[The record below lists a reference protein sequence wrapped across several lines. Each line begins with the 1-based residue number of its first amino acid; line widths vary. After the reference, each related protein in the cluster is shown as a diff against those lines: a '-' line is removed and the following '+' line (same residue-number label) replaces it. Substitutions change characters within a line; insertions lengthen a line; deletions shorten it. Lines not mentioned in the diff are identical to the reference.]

1 MRFNDDTITAISTPI
16 GIGGIGIIRI
26 SGNDAENI
34 AKTIF
39 KSKKKADSFK
49 NFHLHLGN
57 IVDPK
62 TNTFIDEV
70 LLSVMRAP
78 FSYTRETVVEINS
91 HSGYV
96 ILSHILQI
104 ILQSGARL
112 AEPGEFTLR
121 AFLNGRIDLTQAEA
135 IVDLINAK
143 SDKSLKFSIGQLNGS
158 LKSRIKTTN
167 TKLTHIL
174 AQIEAS
180 IDFPAEVS
188 TQGLNATII
197 DYVKTNILMPL
208 KVIADSYNQRKI
220 LHEGINA
227 AIVGRVNVGKSSI
240 LNRLLQEERAIVT
253 PVPGTTRDI
262 IEGTSSIKGIP
273 IKFIDT
279 AGIRKVNSII
289 EQRGMGLTKTQIKK
303 ADLILFVVDQSRP
316 LNKYDL
322 YLLNEVKERTFILL
336 INKIDL
342 PTRLYDKKID
352 STFAGLSIVKVS
364 ALTGEGFSAL
374 ADAIFLKIMEDKKDI
389 NNESIIPNLRH
400 KVILDQAIEHLR
412 KAIMN
417 LKATIPLEFIA
428 EDLYQ
433 VKDNLNEITGEK
445 VNDDVLTDIFTT
457 FCIGK

>member
-26 SGNDAENI
+26 SGNDAEDI
-34 AKTIF
+34 VKRIF
-39 KSKKKADSFK
+39 KPKKKANSFK

-78 FSYTRETVVEINS
+78 FSYTRETVIEINS

-135 IVDLINAK
+135 IADLINAK
-143 SDKSLKFSIGQLNGS
+143 SHKSLKFSMEQLNGS
-158 LKSRIKTTN
+158 LKSHIKTTN
-167 TKLTHIL
+167 TKVTHIL

-180 IDFPAEVS
+180 IDFPAEAS
-188 TQGLNATII
+188 TAGLNTTII
-197 DYVKTNILMPL
+197 DYVKTNILGPL

-240 LNRLLQEERAIVT
+240 LNRLLQEERSIVT

-262 IEGTSSIKGIP
+262 IEGTSTIKGIP

-279 AGIRKVNSII
+279 AGLRKVSGII
-289 EQRGMGLTKTQIKK
+289 EQRGIDLTKTQIKK
-303 ADLILFVVDQSRP
+303 ADLILFVVDQSRL
-316 LNKYDL
+316 LNEYDL
-322 YLLNEVKERTFILL
+322 YLLDEITKRTFILV
-336 INKIDL
+336 INKMDL
-342 PTRLYDKKID
+342 PTRLYNNKIN
-352 STFAGLSIVKVS
+352 STFAGLSAVKVS

-374 ADAIFLKIMEDKKDI
+374 AEAIFLKIMENKKDI
-389 NNESIIPNLRH
+389 NNESILPNLRH
-400 KVILDQAIEHLR
+400 KVLLDQALKHLKR
-412 KAIMN
+412 VIIN
-417 LKATIPLEFIA
+417 LKANIPLEFIA
-428 EDLYQ
+428 EDLYH
-433 VKDNLNEITGEK
+433 VKDNLNEITGDK
-445 VNDDVLTDIFTT
+445 VDDGILADIFNT